1 MTGGA
6 KERRFLKALEEL
18 FIGAKVD
25 GDSGFVNLMRVK
37 HVYFESIRSDLM
49 KNIDQRAREHT
60 SFREELFDKLYT
72 FFSHYFCESGSI
84 YYRNLPAF
92 SKTYERVY
100 SEDEDVDLVWKTRM
114 LYYVKSDILVR
125 SMPVTF
131 VRSKIPYDEL
141 TFFINATDIEHKKN
155 NVRKEFVFDF
165 KKFELAKDGKKIHLR
180 VTYSQSGRRTNIE
193 KIIRDVKTASDII
206 VSAEE
211 LNNAF
216 RIFRM
221 QTEADFFINKN
232 AREFLEERFNLWM
245 YQYLFQEE
253 SIFEQSRLD
262 QLQAIRDTAFD
273 IIEFIAQ
280 FEDELRKVWE
290 KPKFARSVHYV
301 MTLDK
306 LPRKL
311 IKKIVSH
318 SGIGKQIT
326 EWRQLNL
333 VDKNFSS
340 ENLHRLPEKLNIDNG
355 LSDEFLFLP
364 LDTKYFESLKLDI
377 LDTLGDLDLTLDG
390 EVVHSENWQALNTL
404 RSRFS
409 GQIDCVHIDP
419 PYNTKSR
426 GFLYQN
432 EYRHSSWLT
441 MMENRLEATVDL
453 LTDSGDLLCHIDEN
467 EYERLHLLFEKFD
480 ILDAG
485 TIIWDKKNPMLG
497 GTGIAMQHEYI
508 LWRSRKDS
516 SIRLRPAIGKLILDK
531 VDALIRNH
539 GSVNEQVRSEFRKW
553 IRDYNEL
560 SGGERAYELI
570 DDNGR
575 VYRGVSMSW
584 PNETKPPEKFF
595 IPLVHPVTG
604 NPCPVPQRGWS
615 RTPEKM
621 QELLERNEIIFG
633 KDENV
638 QPTRKVFLSSITG
651 RQVSSVIQD
660 AGRGKNDIDKLGLQF
675 PYCHPISLYKNLLG
689 AATSPD
695 SGDWVFDYF
704 AGSGTTGH
712 AVIELNKDDGGD
724 RRYVLVEMGDYFH
737 TVLIPRL
744 KKVIFSKDWKNGKP
758 TSNHGTSHAFKYYS
772 LEQYEECLKNSR
784 YKDSKQL
791 ELDSMKSPFEQ
802 YVFFGDA
809 KLSHVVNQPDE
820 NTIDINLFDL
830 YPDIDIAESLS
841 NVLGK
846 HIRRISTDHVTFA
859 DGSVE
864 KIDPSTMSEQEKQ
877 HFISVLKPYL
887 WWGE

>member
-1 MTGGA
+1 MTSGA
-6 KERRFLKALEEL
+6 KERRFLKALEGL
-18 FIGAKVD
+18 FTGAKVD

-37 HVYFESIRSDLM
+37 HAYFESIRLDLM
-49 KNIDQRAREHT
+49 KKIDQRAEEQT

-72 FFSHYFCESGSI
+72 FFNHYFCESGSI

-92 SKTYERVY
+92 SRTYERVY

-114 LYYVKSDILVR
+114 LYYVKSEILVR

-141 TFFINATDIEHKKN
+141 IFFIDATDIEHKKN

-165 KKFELAKDGKKIHLR
+165 KKFESAKDKKKIHLR
-180 VTYSQSGRRTNIE
+180 VTYSQNGRRTNIE
-193 KIIRDVKTASDII
+193 KIIRDVKTANGII

-311 IKKIVSH
+311 IKKIASH
-318 SGIGKQIT
+318 SGIDKQIT

-333 VDKNFSS
+333 VDENFSS
-340 ENLHRLPEKLNIDNG
+340 ENLHRLPQKLNIDNG
-355 LSDEFLFLP
+355 ISDECLFLP

-404 RSRFS
+404 RSRYS

-419 PYNTKSR
+419 PYNTNSR

-441 MMENRLEATVDL
+441 MMENRVDAVNGFL
-453 LTDSGDLLCHIDEN
+453 KDDGTFLCHIDEH
-467 EYERLHLLFEKFD
+467 EYERLHLMMEKTG
-480 ILDAG
+480 LLNAG
-485 TIIWDKKNPMLG
+485 TVVWDKRNPMTG
-497 GTGIAMQHEYI
+497 GRGVATQHEYI
-508 LWRSRKDS
+508 IWRSRTEKYLS
-516 SIRLRPAIGKLILDK
+516 LRNDNIKLIIEKAEEL
-531 VDALIRNH
+531 VEEHGGINDAVKSSFSNWVTNH
-539 GSVNEQVRSEFRKW
+539 TDF
-553 IRDYNEL
+553 
-560 SGGERAYELI
+560 SGGEAAYRYV
-570 DDNGR
+570 DDDGR
-575 VYRGVSMSW
+575 VYQSVSLRA
-584 PNETKPPEKFF
+584 PEPRSDPKFH
-595 IPLVHPVTG
+595 IPLEHPLTKK
-604 NPCPVPQRGWS
+604 PCLVPPNGFS
-615 RTPEKM
+615 RTPETLKLM
-621 QELLERNEIIFG
+621 INRGEIIFG
-633 KDENV
+633 VDESTQPRQKRYLTKDS
-638 QPTRKVFLSSITG
+638 R
-651 RQVSSVIQD
+651 RQISSVIQD
-660 AGRGKNDIDKLGLQF
+660 ARRGKSDLDRLGLVNF
-675 PYCHPISLYKNLLG
+675 PYCHSVGFYFNLI
-689 AATSPD
+689 AAAANSSSD
-695 SGDWVFDYF
+695 VILDYF
-704 AGSGTTGH
+704 AGSGTTAH
-712 AVIELNKDDGGD
+712 AVVNLNRDDGGD

-737 TVLIPRL
+737 TVIIPRL

-758 TSNHGTSHAFKYYS
+758 ISNHGTSHAFKYYS
-772 LEQYEECLKNSR
+772 LEQYEESLKNSR
-784 YKDSKQL
+784 YKNSKQL

-820 NTIDINLFDL
+820 STIDINLFDL

-864 KIDPSTMSEQEKQ
+864 KTNPSTMTEQEKQ